1 MILTKFRREGLTE
14 INVMQ
19 SAGGF
24 IREIGVVG
32 TIHKKVWSFFPY
44 IWSFA
49 EFIQQLTESAQT
61 KQTLSAD
68 MAMFVILTNDCDGQQ
83 QLKMW
88 SC

>member
-44 IWSFA
+44 I
-49 EFIQQLTESAQT
+49 
-61 KQTLSAD
+61 
-68 MAMFVILTNDCDGQQ
+68 
-83 QLKMW
+83 
-88 SC
+88 